1 LKEEESEITI
11 QNIRLRQISKDNA
24 VFVYDYPTALC
35 TRYICAI
42 YICDYWIDDIY
53 FTPQWTASEMNMSS
67 AVNFNRFHSNDELV
81 TFFRI
86 QSFLAAL
93 IIEPLLKENMTL
105 GDYCAKSVK

>member
-1 LKEEESEITI
+1 
-11 QNIRLRQISKDNA
+11 
-24 VFVYDYPTALC
+24 
-35 TRYICAI
+35 
-42 YICDYWIDDIY
+42 
-53 FTPQWTASEMNMSS
+53 MNMSS

-105 GDYCAKSVK
+105 GDYCTKSVK